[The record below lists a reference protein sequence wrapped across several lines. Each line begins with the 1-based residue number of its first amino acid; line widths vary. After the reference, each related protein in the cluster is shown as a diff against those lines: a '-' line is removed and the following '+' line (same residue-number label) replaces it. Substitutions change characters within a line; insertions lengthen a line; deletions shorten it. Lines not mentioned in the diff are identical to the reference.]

1 MESSHNSFSFSSLEF
16 HHTAIF
22 GRIIRTFGVLLKI
35 DLKVYVNVFVNNHVN
50 VNNHAPSDLFTEKSP
65 QTVKQGSGSY

>member
-35 DLKVYVNVFVNNHVN
+35 DLKVYVNVFVSV
-50 VNNHAPSDLFTEKSP
+50 SM
-65 QTVKQGSGSY
+65 